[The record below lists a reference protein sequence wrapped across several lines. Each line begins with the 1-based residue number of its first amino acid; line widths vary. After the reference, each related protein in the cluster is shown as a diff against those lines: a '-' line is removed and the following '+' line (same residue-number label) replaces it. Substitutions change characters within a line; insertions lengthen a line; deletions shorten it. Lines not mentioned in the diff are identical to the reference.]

1 MPKLLLQCSYQKL
14 HNDMI
19 KSVQEGGF
27 PGARKE
33 NGSVII
39 SDTALRIHR
48 PQYLKRMTKRHKQM
62 CGCETCIVSTQ
73 LLFTLNAW
81 RRRHLKKLHR
91 ENKELCTKYREQI
104 FLCQHEDTKSEMMSM
119 MCQPC
124 EEQIL
129 PKWKCVLRR
138 CKDCPKYE
146 IPDEEKRPS
155 EDNSHNIIFRVY
167 KKVYKC
173 SVHNFLG
180 LEIEA
185 CSICDSIEES
195 SKVKRGTVRCRRE
208 LVRMNLPI
216 S

>member
-1 MPKLLLQCSYQKL
+1 M
-14 HNDMI
+14 
-19 KSVQEGGF
+19 
-27 PGARKE
+27 
-33 NGSVII
+33 
-39 SDTALRIHR
+39 
-48 PQYLKRMTKRHKQM
+48 
-62 CGCETCIVSTQ
+62 
-73 LLFTLNAW
+73 
-81 RRRHLKKLHR
+81 
-91 ENKELCTKYREQI
+91 
-104 FLCQHEDTKSEMMSM
+104 CQHENKKNEMMSM

-138 CKDCPKYE
+138 CKDFPKYG
-146 IPDEEKRPS
+146 IPDKEKQPS
-155 EDNSHNIIFRVY
+155 QDKSCNIIFCVY

-195 SKVKRGTVRCRRE
+195 SKAKKGTVRCRRE

-216 S
+216 SEFMMEQYLPMMEKLCFHLPRVIILSKYNCGKMIKAVILCSMYDIFMRRDYANRLLAEFDLEI